1 MDNASHVLYIY
12 LPILSVHRSLL
23 SNLKWK
29 KKKEFDHYNF
39 TIYDF
44 MNLYRLRL
52 LLLIYFLFRKYI
64 IYKISCQFTF
74 VMSYNQNQ
82 SICLKKNSIATWLI
96 TFNMYPSKYSYFGRE
111 IDWLCAAA
119 AAAIV
124 LDSRLII
131 DTYIHYISM
140 NNLVSLTRQ
149 WTEVASMEGK
159 NRSMVN
165 QTNGMLIGE

>member
-1 MDNASHVLYIY
+1 
-12 LPILSVHRSLL
+12 
-23 SNLKWK
+23 
-29 KKKEFDHYNF
+29 
-39 TIYDF
+39 
-44 MNLYRLRL
+44 
-52 LLLIYFLFRKYI
+52 
-64 IYKISCQFTF
+64 
-74 VMSYNQNQ
+74 
-82 SICLKKNSIATWLI
+82 
-96 TFNMYPSKYSYFGRE
+96 MYPSKYSYFGRE

-131 DTYIHYISM
+131 GTYIHYLSM

-165 QTNGMLIGE
+165 QTNDMLIGE